1 MIAATT
7 GLPKVSSR
15 RRSALMPSHISKTA
29 WASSGVAASIP
40 LRLPPAK
47 KVFFAEVT
55 TTPVTSSFS
64 AYSLSMASCID
75 SL

>member
-1 MIAATT
+1 MAATT

-15 RRSALMPSHISKTA
+15 RRSALMPSIISKIA
-29 WASSGVAASIP
+29 WASSGVAASMP

-47 KVFFAEVT
+47 KVFFAEVM
-55 TTPVTSSFS
+55 TTPETSSFS
-64 AYSLSMASCID
+64 AYSLSTALPMD

>member
-1 MIAATT
+1 
-7 GLPKVSSR
+7 
-15 RRSALMPSHISKTA
+15 MPSHISKTA
-29 WASSGVAASIP
+29 WASSGVAASMP

-47 KVFFAEVT
+47 KVFLAEVI

-64 AYSLSMASCID
+64 AYSLSTAACIE